1 MLDSSDK
8 VAKTA
13 KFVGMENNNCA
24 KTQKILPEHQSQ
36 NSAVTLTSLPIGL
49 SQFQKTFRLLK
60 QLHFFT
66 LELALITLSVAN
78 TKGSNWNTTEN

>member
-13 KFVGMENNNCA
+13 KFVGMESNNCA
-24 KTQKILPEHQSQ
+24 KTPEILQYLQYQ
-36 NSAVTLTSLPIGL
+36 NSAVTLSSVPIGL

-60 QLHFFT
+60 QHRFFT
-66 LELALITLSVAN
+66 LESVLITLSVAN